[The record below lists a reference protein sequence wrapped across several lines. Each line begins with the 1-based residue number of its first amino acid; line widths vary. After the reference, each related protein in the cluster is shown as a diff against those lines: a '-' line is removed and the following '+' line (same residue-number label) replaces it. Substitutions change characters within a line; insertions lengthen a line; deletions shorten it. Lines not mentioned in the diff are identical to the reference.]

1 MANKMKGIFNVLIL
15 ATISLLFLAS
25 ASAALV
31 DVNKGELIF
40 TKSQNITNF
49 DINAYDNVIL
59 QITNNLNATDDLG
72 NSLVFKISNPN
83 LNFPLV
89 NTTTLNVSYTLG
101 SFEFRVKDYDFGQI
115 TIFAMNASNHAIN
128 ETHLINV
135 GFTGSLCQFGTI
147 GRLAITDVEDDADW
161 TWHPLDEVTVSVEV
175 DNNYDDDEKVKVE
188 LELYDEDGKKI
199 DVGLDT
205 QSVKIDTDDSAALDF
220 TFKIPADVDSGR
232 FRLYAKAY
240 LSTGGESEG
249 CADRW
254 SGSYYEEV
262 EIEKNDNDVA
272 IDSELLGQSMPFEVT
287 CTQDVTV
294 SIPVYNLG
302 EEKEDSVKLILRNR
316 ELGISVE
323 KIFENLR
330 VGDNKIV
337 DFEFTMP
344 ENATFNK
351 IYNFDLLS
359 YFDYNSGVYRN
370 SNTYPIK
377 FKVISADGCKVKGD
391 VVMTAALDSQKVAS
405 GNEVKINATLTNP
418 GTTATTYSVSVDGI
432 DGWATLKSVS
442 PQTIT
447 LAPNEKK
454 TVVITLQLDKSA
466 SGDQTFA
473 ITTSYNDQVKTQQVS
488 MFVEKSSF
496 FGNIFGE
503 SSWLANH
510 WGLLLIILV
519 NVALIVVIV
528 VLAIKLS
535 K

>member
-1 MANKMKGIFNVLIL
+1 M
-15 ATISLLFLAS
+15 
-25 ASAALV
+25 
-31 DVNKGELIF
+31 
-40 TKSQNITNF
+40 
-49 DINAYDNVIL
+49 
-59 QITNNLNATDDLG
+59 
-72 NSLVFKISNPN
+72 
-83 LNFPLV
+83 
-89 NTTTLNVSYTLG
+89 
-101 SFEFRVKDYDFGQI
+101 DYDFGQI
-115 TIFAMNASNHAIN
+115 TILAINASNPLIN

-135 GFTGSLCQFGTI
+135 GFTGSLCEFGTR
-147 GRLAITDVEDDADW
+147 GHLAITDVEDDADL
-161 TWHPLDEVTVSVEV
+161 TWHPLDDVTVSVEV

-205 QSVKIDTDDSAALDF
+205 QSVKIDTDDSATFDF
-220 TFKIPADVDSGR
+220 TFKVPADVDSGR

-249 CADRW
+249 CSDKW

-272 IDSELLGQSMPFEVT
+272 IDSEVLGQSMPFEVT
-287 CTQDVTV
+287 CTQDVLF
-294 SIPVYNLG
+294 SIPVYNIG
-302 EEKEDSVKLILRNR
+302 EEKEDNVKLILRNR
-316 ELGISVE
+316 ELGISIE
-323 KIFENLR
+323 KSFENLR
-330 VGDNKIV
+330 VGDNKNV

-344 ENATFNK
+344 ENATLNK
-351 IYNFDLLS
+351 IYSFDLLL
-359 YFDYNSGVYRN
+359 YFDYSNGVYRN

-377 FKVISADGCKVKGD
+377 FKVIGDTCKVKGD
-391 VVMTAALDSQKVAS
+391 VVITAALDSQKVAS
-405 GNEVKINATLTNP
+405 GNEVKINTTLTNP

-447 LAPNEKK
+447 LAPSEKK

-466 SGDQTFA
+466 AGDQTFA
-473 ITTSYNDQVKTQQVS
+473 IKTSYNDQVKTQQVS

-496 FGNIFGE
+496 FGKIFGE
-503 SSWLANH
+503 SSWIANH

-519 NVALIVVIV
+519 NVALIVVII